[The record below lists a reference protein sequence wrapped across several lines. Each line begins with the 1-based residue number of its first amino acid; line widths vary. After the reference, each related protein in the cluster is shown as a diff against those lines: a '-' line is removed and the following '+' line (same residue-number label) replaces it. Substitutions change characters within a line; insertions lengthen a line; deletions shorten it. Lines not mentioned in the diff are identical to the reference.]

1 LGGADDSAEARFAA
15 SEAQSL
21 RQISWILPFWNRALA
36 ESREDELLQ
45 KDVYPLLPVRSHRNT
60 IIFYAVLAA
69 GIHGV
74 FPGVFRVLE
83 QEGVY
88 VPTVDAFATGVAPF
102 FGDGWQEQLCAIVH
116 LVYGVLGV
124 FFLSIWLQNAM
135 HWFNE
140 QAQAMTNINHLT
152 SARSA
157 SQSRLNWF
165 LPLDNVKCVNFW
177 LLMRERAKENIDITI
192 HAVIAVALLF
202 MLSLVVAVFVR
213 IILINTHIDIFA
225 VTALY
230 DILFLILH
238 LLAIILAAVKLNSEN
253 RDGTI
258 WLEYQKFR
266 YSMEISQIRADTDAM
281 VPSEIPGLQAEKM
294 KTLTRKL
301 ALVES
306 TMSKIQ
312 RLETP
317 VTILGLVVDQ
327 AFLVQVIAFVFAGA
341 GAGLAQLINESRH

>member
-1 LGGADDSAEARFAA
+1 LVSSA
-15 SEAQSL
+15 L
-21 RQISWILPFWNRALA
+21 
-36 ESREDELLQ
+36 
-45 KDVYPLLPVRSHRNT
+45 
-60 IIFYAVLAA
+60 
-69 GIHGV
+69 HGV
-74 FPGVFRVLE
+74 VPGIYRELE
-83 QEGVY
+83 RGGTFSSTDPFV
-88 VPTVDAFATGVAPF
+88 TGEAPF
-102 FGDGWQEQLCAIVH
+102 FGNGWQEQLCTIVH
-116 LVYGVLGV
+116 LVYGILGAFV
-124 FFLSIWLQNAM
+124 LSIWLQNAM

-157 SQSRLNWF
+157 SQSGLNWF

-192 HAVIAVALLF
+192 HAVIAVSLLF
-202 MLSLVVAVFVR
+202 MLTLVIAVFVR
-213 IILINTHIDIFA
+213 IIVLGTNIDIFA

-238 LLAIILAAVKLNSEN
+238 ILAIVLAAVKLNSEN
-253 RDGTI
+253 RDGSM

-266 YSMEISQIRADTDAM
+266 YSMEVAQIRADTDSM
-281 VPSEIPGLQAEKM
+281 NPTEIPVLQGEKL
-294 KTLTRKL
+294 KSLLRKQ

-327 AFLVQVIAFVFAGA
+327 AFLVQIIAFVFAGA
-341 GAGLAQLINESRH
+341 GAGLAQLINNARK